1 MPCRPWQASPE
12 ARAPAAHGHRGLAYQ
27 ESTCIRCRPFR
38 TSPGCTLFS
47 SDPRTVMGPPV
58 GGRFVSWVQPGD
70 RPHTRCGTMRC
81 RPPSWHSHDPSC
93 MLLFVEVRARP
104 ICCIPVFAG
113 PEWHASMY
121 YQHQAALH
129 PLHQSGTEVGKPTM
143 PICIWAH
150 RKGAYQYWSMM
161 QTRGACQ

>member
-104 ICCIPVFAG
+104 ICCIPIFAG
-113 PEWHASMY
+113 PDHAMLRGMLACITSTRQLCTPY
-121 YQHQAALH
+121 TSLALRSASR
-129 PLHQSGTEVGKPTM
+129 QCRSASGHTGKVHIST
-143 PICIWAH
+143 
-150 RKGAYQYWSMM
+150 GA
-161 QTRGACQ
+161 